1 MEGYIQS
8 LFLLLSAMNVLVS
21 FQDDQ
26 SVMCS
31 TAMGCE
37 GMTLCMH
44 GDEQLL
50 LGLLLLLCLCLDIDL
65 QVSKHDVCI

>member
-21 FQDDQ
+21 SQDNQ
-26 SVMCS
+26 SMIYIM
-31 TAMGCE
+31 TE
-37 GMTLCMH
+37 ENGMCMH
-44 GDEQLL
+44 GDGQLL
-50 LGLLLLLCLCLDIDL
+50 LRLLLLLCLCLDIDL